1 MAKICKNL
9 KSYNLPK
16 EAIYK
21 ALGSRAKCDLKIRL
35 ENKIR
40 RLIREGTA
48 KSKAE
53 KLNYL
58 DVIADDGRLIEIYI
72 SIVKEMAIKNKV
84 AWMSNVIF
92 YKEYI

>member
-1 MAKICKNL
+1 MAKICKKL

-40 RLIREGTA
+40 RLIRECTSKG
-48 KSKAE
+48 KAE

-58 DVIADDGRLIEIYI
+58 DVIAEDGKLVEIYTA
-72 SIVKEMAIKNKV
+72 IVKEMVIKNKV
-84 AWMSNVIF
+84 A
-92 YKEYI
+92 